1 MSRCI
6 AGAVF
11 AIAGAVSLAA
21 NGQDTTVKTKSKSE
35 GGAPQTVTYTGCVQ
49 TGTETRSYVLDKVVP
64 VSQTT
69 SATSDPTGATAGTM
83 TTATTYALVPGD
95 TVQITEYVGHKV
107 EVTGEE
113 QVEDEDR
120 ARGRRRYHDQGEVED
135 QRCPAAV
142 PGRLDQEPGGALR
155 LDGTS
160 GFAMAYR
167 ATGSRRSSSEC

>member
-11 AIAGAVSLAA
+11 AIACAVSLAA

-107 EVTGEE
+107 EVTG
-113 QVEDEDR
+113 V
-120 ARGRRRYHDQGEVED
+120 
-135 QRCPAAV
+135 
-142 PGRLDQEPGGALR
+142 LLPGGDSKSKSKTKVEREGGDDTTIKEKSKTNDALPQFQVVSIKNLAER
-155 LDGTS
+155 CD
-160 GFAMAYR
+160 
-167 ATGSRRSSSEC
+167 